1 LQAGTGLQ
9 RRSVIPELAVFVLQ
23 QLD

>member
-9 RRSVIPELAVFVLQ
+9 RSSVIPELAVFVLQ